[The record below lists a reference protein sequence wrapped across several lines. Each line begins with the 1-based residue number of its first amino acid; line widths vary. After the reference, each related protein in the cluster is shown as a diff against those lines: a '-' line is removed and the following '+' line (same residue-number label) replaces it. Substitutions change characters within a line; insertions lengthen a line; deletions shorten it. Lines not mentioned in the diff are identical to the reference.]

1 MNRSGN
7 TIFIAGAT
15 SGIGLALARR
25 FQQERNT
32 VIIGG
37 RRREVLRQL
46 AIEDGFDTVV
56 IDTTDQESVDRA
68 RTSLLADHPD
78 LNIVVAMAGV
88 MIAEDVTKPDFL
100 ETAARTVDTNIMG
113 PLRLVAAFT
122 EHLQSRPDATIM
134 TISSGLAHTPWAIT
148 PSYNGSKAFI
158 HLFSETIR
166 LQLADTSVK
175 VVELCAPAIRTELM
189 PGGSQV
195 EAFYPLQ
202 DYIEDTWAILSS
214 QPDVTEVIIDRVK
227 PLRFSEVEGR
237 YAATIEALNSPH

>member
-25 FQQERNT
+25 FQHEGNT

-37 RRREVLRQL
+37 RRTEVLQQL
-46 AIEDGFDTVV
+46 ATTDGFDTVV

-68 RTSLLADHPD
+68 RTSLLANHPD
-78 LNIVVAMAGV
+78 LNIVVAMAGI

-113 PLRLVAAFT
+113 PIRLVAAFT
-122 EHLQSRPDATIM
+122 DHLQSKPDATIM
-134 TISSGLAHTPWAIT
+134 TISSGLAHTPLAIT

-158 HLFSETIR
+158 HIFSETIR
-166 LQLADTSVK
+166 LQLSDTSVK
-175 VVELCAPAIRTELM
+175 VVELCAPALRTELM

-237 YAATIEALNSPH
+237 YAATIQALNSHH